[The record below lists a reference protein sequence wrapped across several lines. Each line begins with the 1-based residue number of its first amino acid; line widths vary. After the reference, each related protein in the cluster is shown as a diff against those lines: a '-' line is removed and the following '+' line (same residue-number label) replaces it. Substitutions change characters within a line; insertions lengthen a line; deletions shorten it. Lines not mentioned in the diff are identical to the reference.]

1 MKQFYWWDRCR
12 PPLFLYSVAFALLLL
27 TVALNA
33 RGQATQPAAAAAPA
47 PLAPVDAP
55 HADSSGATG
64 GDNSLITPNAGLP
77 GWTGGGTDSKGN
89 WHPYND
95 EKGNPSD
102 TPNATSLAPNVS
114 KSLYSVNFVWTLVCG
129 YLVMFMQA
137 GFALVETGLC
147 RGKNAAHTMAMNFM
161 IYAIGMFGF
170 FVCGFAFMCGGA
182 NGTGTLGGPGQLGTI
197 PSLNQMWGITTG
209 GHFWGLCGHTGF
221 FLTGQGYDAAA
232 AVWFLF
238 EMVFMDTTATIV
250 TGACA
255 ERWSFKSFFV
265 FSLFIGAITYPI
277 FGCWVWGGGWLA
289 AMGNNWG
296 LGNGA
301 CDYAGSGVVHLQGGA
316 LAFITS
322 FLLGPRIG
330 KWDKNGKLVNPISAH
345 NVPMVMLGSF
355 ILAFG
360 WFGFNPGSSLAAS
373 DNRIGIVATNTM
385 LAGMSATMAGTLF
398 MWWFGP
404 TKKPD
409 PLMMCNQLLAGLVAI
424 TAPSGFVSPMGAFWI
439 GAVAGVLVC
448 LSCFFFD
455 KIRVDDP
462 VGAISVHGTCGAW
475 GVLSVGL
482 FADGHYAGYNGVSS
496 GVWGLFYGAHQFGQL
511 GSQAIEVLVNICW
524 NVGAGGLFF
533 LLTGLL
539 VGGNRVSA
547 KTEIAGLDMPE
558 MGAMGYPE
566 TTPLVLPENIT
577 DEQVEAIK
585 AGRMLDVEP
594 LRFPKTPT
602 EANGV
607 MV

>member
-1 MKQFYWWDRCR
+1 M
-12 PPLFLYSVAFALLLL
+12 FL
-27 TVALNA
+27 TIGALNA
-33 RGQATQPAAAAAPA
+33 HGQSTQ
-47 PLAPVDAP
+47 PVDAP

-64 GDNSLITPNAGLP
+64 GDNSLITPNVGLP
-77 GWTGGGTDSKGN
+77 GWTGGGTDSKGV

-95 EKGNPSD
+95 DKGNPTD

-114 KSLYSVNFVWTLVCG
+114 KALYSVNIVWTLVCG

-137 GFALVETGLC
+137 GFALVETGLI
-147 RGKNAAHTMAMNFM
+147 RGKNAAHTMSMNFM

-182 NGTGTLGGPGQLGTI
+182 NGTGALGGPGQLGGI
-197 PSLNQMWGITTG
+197 PSLNQMWGFTTG
-209 GHFWGLCGHTGF
+209 TGANAHFWGLCGHTGF
-221 FLTGQGYDAAA
+221 CLTGQGYDAAA

-265 FSLFIGAITYPI
+265 FSLFIGAVTYPI

-289 AMGNNWG
+289 QMGQNWG

-301 CDYAGSGVVHLQGGA
+301 CDYAGSGVVHLQGGSLA
-316 LAFITS
+316 LITS
-322 FLLGPRIG
+322 ILLGKRLG
-330 KWDKNGKLVNPISAH
+330 KWDKNGKLVNPISPH
-345 NVPMVMLGSF
+345 NIPMVQLGTF

-360 WFGFNPGSSLAAS
+360 WFGFNPGSSLASS
-373 DNRIGIVATNTM
+373 DNRIGIVAVNTM
-385 LAGMSATMAGTLF
+385 LAGMSATMSAVLY

-409 PLMMCNQLLAGLVAI
+409 PAMMCNGLLAGLVAI
-424 TAPSGFVSPMGAFWI
+424 TAPSGFVTPCGAFWI
-439 GAVAGVLVC
+439 GAVAGVLVV
-448 LSCFFFD
+448 LSVFFFD
-455 KIRVDDP
+455 KIGIDDP

-482 FADGHYAGYNGVSS
+482 FADGHYAGYNGVAT
-496 GVWGLFYGAHQFGQL
+496 GVWGLFYGDHQMKQFA
-511 GSQAIEVLVNICW
+511 SQFIEVCANIGW
-524 NVGAGGLFF
+524 NCGAGGLFF

-558 MGAMGYPE
+558 MGLMGYPE
-566 TTPLVLPENIT
+566 TTPLLLPENIS

-585 AGRMLDVEP
+585 AGKMLEVEP
-594 LRFPKTPT
+594 LRFPKVPAGTAT
-602 EANGV
+602 V
-607 MV
+607 